1 MQETPKCN
9 YFSWRTHILDNAI
22 LEFLHI
28 NGSPPYYSLK
38 LTTLFDFWM
47 CHLRGGAAGNLTHRT
62 AHFGICHLKTSLFT
76 PPPPSG
82 KFQVAGKSDFSFVCW
97 ASQQRK
103 LGGAQQGSGES
114 CNDICYRNFLTK
126 PLLSRL
132 SADRSQGR
140 RGAGAK
146 ATVSLHPHPTPT
158 HTLARAC

>member
-1 MQETPKCN
+1 MQLFFMTDP
-9 YFSWRTHILDNAI
+9 YPGQRHSWIPSHKWI
-22 LEFLHI
+22 
-28 NGSPPYYSLK
+28 SPYYSLK